1 MPEATLAP
9 KRCPIQAFNHTQ
21 RLKGAGLSK
30 RASTADRSPGRH
42 ETSRKLPMS
51 QAPVVGGNSSSAE
64 FRFRFDSEKI
74 KNEIKKILYFAPVLG
89 SGGRAAH

>member
-9 KRCPIQAFNHTQ
+9 KRCPIQVLNGLNHTQ
-21 RLKGAGLSK
+21 RLKGA
-30 RASTADRSPGRH
+30 ADWSPGNH

-64 FRFRFDSEKI
+64 CRFRFESEKI
-74 KNEIKKILYFAPVLG
+74 INEIKKVNRPPGATGIG
-89 SGGRAAH
+89 